1 VEYLLQ
7 LKNIR
12 KEFDS
17 TVALNSISLNIG
29 KGKIF
34 GLLGPNGAG
43 KSTLI
48 RIITNIIAADSG
60 EITFD
65 GQQNYLHPLN
75 FGYMPEER
83 GLYKK
88 MKVGEQLLYLTQL
101 KGLRKSAA
109 QQFLNF
115 WIEKFNIGS
124 WLKKSVDDL
133 SKGMQQKVQFIATV
147 AHQPSLIILD
157 EPFSGLDPI
166 NTNLIKNEIFEL
178 AKNGA
183 TIIFSTHRMEQVEEV
198 CEEIAL
204 INKGEIILQGS
215 VKGLKEQ
222 FYTNEYEITSDKEVY
237 NLQNDIYQVVE
248 KSDNKLL
255 LKLNENYTSKDL
267 LKLMMKL
274 NIDIISFSKVLPS
287 INDIFINLVHKSDHE
302 HA

>member
-12 KEFDS
+12 KEFDQ
-17 TVALNSISLNIG
+17 TVALNSINLNIG

-60 EITFD
+60 EIIFD

-101 KGLRKSAA
+101 KGLKKSTAK
-109 QQFLNF
+109 QFLNY
-115 WIEKFNIGS
+115 WIEKFDIGS

-133 SKGMQQKVQFIATV
+133 SKGMQQKIQFITTV
-147 AHQPSLIILD
+147 AHQPKLIILD

-166 NTNLIKNEIFEL
+166 NTNIIKNEIYEL

-204 INKGEIILQGS
+204 INNGSIILNGR
-215 VKGLKEQ
+215 VKDLKEK
-222 FYTNEYEITSDKEVY
+222 FYTNEYEIISDKEVY
-237 NLQNDIYQVVE
+237 NLQNDIYQVLS
-248 KSDNKLL
+248 KNRNNLL

-267 LKLMMKL
+267 LKIMMKL
-274 NIDIISFSKVLPS
+274 NIDIISYSKVLPS
-287 INDIFINLVHKSDHE
+287 INDIFINLVNKADNE
-302 HA
+302 VE